1 MDPPKTL
8 SLQQIQKYYSNPK
21 VQSAIL
27 ACAKD
32 RESAGTFSDGGYSKR
47 PDVLFYPTDILEKV
61 KKGVVA
67 FHCSVER
74 WQNPMQ
80 LSSNL
85 SKEELDGLR
94 KGWDL
99 IIDIDAKFKL
109 EHGRAA
115 AVEVVNFLKD
125 FGISPTVKFSGRR
138 GFHIAVSAEAF
149 PQTIDFQP
157 LAKKYPEALQ
167 AMCKFI
173 KENCKDKIFEA
184 LVKEEGGVSA
194 LAKAVNL
201 SEITPY
207 VFVNVEEGLKQKS
220 TPYVISEAEEGWS
233 SRHMFRAPYSLHHKT
248 WLVSL
253 PLRAFKLKNFQ
264 TKFAEIPNINFSAPF
279 LESKPEEGTELL
291 LQALDWTAK
300 LKPEKIVAVEKPRT
314 KGNITDAI
322 PEEFFPPCI
331 KKIIS
336 GIPDGRKRS
345 VFTLAAFLRSANW
358 PWEKTEQRI
367 LEWNKNLPQPLPE
380 RFVRTTL
387 KWHAR
392 QQREILPPNCENEQ
406 FMKSIGLCQG
416 ELHCAAGCKNP
427 ITEAFKNFVRARYE
441 KIEGE
446 KLKKEISRA
455 GKKKK

>member
-1 MDPPKTL
+1 MDPPSTPL
-8 SLQQIQKYYSNPK
+8 SQNQILRYYSNPK

-47 PDVLFYPTDILEKV
+47 PDVLQYPADILEKA

-80 LSSNL
+80 LSGNL
-85 SKEELDGLR
+85 SKEELDNLR

-138 GFHIAVSAEAF
+138 GFHIAVASEAF

-157 LAKKYPEALQ
+157 LAKKYPEGLQ
-167 AMCKFI
+167 SLCKFI
-173 KENCKDKIFEA
+173 KEKCKDKIFEA

-194 LAKAVNL
+194 LGKFTEL
-201 SEITPY
+201 SELTPY
-207 VFVNVEEGLKQKS
+207 SFLD
-220 TPYVISEAEEGWS
+220 IEEGWS

-253 PLRAFKLKNFQ
+253 PLRAFKLKNFSP
-264 TKFAEIPNINFSAPF
+264 KFAEIPNINFSAPF
-279 LESKPEEGTELL
+279 LESKSEEGTELL
-291 LQALDWTAK
+291 LQSLDWFAK
-300 LKPEKIVAVEKPRT
+300 LKPEKIIAVERPKA
-314 KGNITDAI
+314 KGNITDPV
-322 PEEFFPPCI
+322 PEEFFPPCF
-331 KKIIS
+331 KKILGGIS
-336 GIPDGRKRS
+336 DGRKRS
-345 VFTLAAFLRSANW
+345 VFTLIAFLQSANW

-392 QQREILPPNCENEQ
+392 QQRAILPPNCENEQ
-406 FMKSIGLCQG
+406 FLKSIGLCQG
-416 ELHCAAGCKNP
+416 EIHCAAGCKNP
-427 ITEAFKNFVRARYE
+427 INEAFKNFARKRYE
-441 KIEGE
+441 KIEEE
-446 KLKKEISRA
+446 KFKKEIARA

>member
-1 MDPPKTL
+1 MQTPSNPL
-8 SLQQIQKYYSNPK
+8 SPQQIQKYYSNSK

-80 LSSNL
+80 LSSQL
-85 SKEELDGLR
+85 LKEDLDNLR

-167 AMCKFI
+167 AMCKFV

-184 LVKEEGGVSA
+184 LVKEEGGVAS
-194 LAKAVNL
+194 LTKGLEL
-201 SEITPY
+201 SELTPY
-207 VFVNVEEGLKQKS
+207 SFLD
-220 TPYVISEAEEGWS
+220 IEEGWS

-253 PLRAFKLKNFQ
+253 PLRAFKLKNFSP
-264 TKFAEIPNINFSAPF
+264 KFAEPDNINFSAPF
-279 LESKPEEGTELL
+279 LESKSEEGTELL
-291 LQALDWTAK
+291 LRALDFSAK
-300 LKPEKIVAVEKPRT
+300 LKPEKIIAVEIKKP
-314 KGNITDAI
+314 KGKITDSV

-358 PWEKTEQRI
+358 PWEKTESRI
-367 LEWNKNLPQPLPE
+367 LEWNKNLPQSLPE

-406 FMKSIGLCQG
+406 FLKSIGLCQG

-427 ITEAFKNFVRARYE
+427 ITEAFKNFARARYE
-441 KIEGE
+441 RIEKE
-446 KLKKEISRA
+446 KLKKLGRK
-455 GKKKK
+455 GKNNL